1 MTKMFIPVANNAIT
15 KKTNNLI
22 FIFSTETQVKWLTI
36 ELRTVNE
43 VRFHFIVPFIIQ
55 YNTVHVRK
63 IVKVIYF

>member
-1 MTKMFIPVANNAIT
+1 MFIPVANNAIT

-22 FIFSTETQVKWLTI
+22 FIFLTETQVKWLTI